1 MVWAVN
7 VLRQTGSTVQ
17 RISNMLDSET
27 VNTIVTIDAYLDV
40 ALVAI
45 LASVFIYIAIR
56 HWWFLHKHEPRQE
69 KNWP

>member
-1 MVWAVN
+1 
-7 VLRQTGSTVQ
+7 
-17 RISNMLDSET
+17 MLDSET